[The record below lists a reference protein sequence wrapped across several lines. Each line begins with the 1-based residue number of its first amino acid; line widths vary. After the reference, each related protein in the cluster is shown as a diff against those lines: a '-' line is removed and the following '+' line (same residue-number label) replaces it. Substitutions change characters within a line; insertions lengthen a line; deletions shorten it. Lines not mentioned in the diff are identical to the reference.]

1 MDNKS
6 NWSNIIAKGIL
17 KAFFTIVFLVLLL
30 WFLREISPVITY
42 LIISFIVVILGEPI
56 KNFLMRKL
64 KFSNLWAT
72 VTVIFLFL
80 LILSGIFTLFIP
92 LLIQQGKN
100 LSALNTDV
108 LQQKINDALFTL
120 NDYLKSHGI
129 NILENFSIIRILEKI
144 NLSVITGFFEGL
156 IGMLGNFFIGLF
168 SVIFISFF
176 LLKDRSLTARTI
188 LKFLPENEQSR
199 YLKIMEN
206 IKRLL
211 ANYLGGLLMQ
221 ISILFFIYLIS
232 LHLIGIPNATIIAFL
247 AALLNL
253 IPYIGPLISLI
264 LMITLSITSQLDTMD
279 PALMFGKVK
288 YIILMYSIAQL
299 IDNFWT
305 QPFIYSRSVRS
316 HPLEIFLVILI
327 AANLFGIGGMIIA
340 VPTYT
345 ILKILVKEFY
355 SEYKDLFVRW
365 K

>member
-1 MDNKS
+1 MDRNK
-6 NWSNIIAKGIL
+6 WSNIIAKGLL
-17 KAFFTIVFLVLLL
+17 KAFFTIVFLALFI
-30 WFLREISPVITY
+30 WFLYKISPVITY

-56 KNFLMRKL
+56 KNFLIRRL

-72 VTVIFLFL
+72 VSVILLFIL
-80 LILSGIFTLFIP
+80 LFAGIFTLFIP
-92 LLIQQGKN
+92 LLVQQGKN
-100 LSALNTDV
+100 LSVLNTDIFQHK
-108 LQQKINDALFTL
+108 LSEALTTL

-129 NILENFSIIRILEKI
+129 NVLDNISLIKILEKI
-144 NLSVITGFFEGL
+144 NLSVITGFVEGL

-188 LKFLPENEQSR
+188 LKYNPAAEHAR
-199 YLKIMEN
+199 YMKLLEN
-206 IKRLL
+206 IKKLT
-211 ANYLGGLLMQ
+211 ANYLGGLVLQ

-232 LHLIGIPNATIIAFL
+232 LHLIGVPNATIIAFL
-247 AALLNL
+247 SALLNL
-253 IPYIGPLISLI
+253 IPYVGPLISLI

-288 YIILMYSIAQL
+288 YIILMYTVAQL

-327 AANLFGIGGMIIA
+327 AANLFGILGMIVA
-340 VPTYT
+340 VPAYT
-345 ILKILVKEFY
+345 ILKILIKEFY
-355 SEYKDLFVRW
+355 AEYKEFFVRW
-365 K
+365 E